1 MTQRPEY
8 PNGAP
13 CWADL
18 ASPDVAASKRFYGG
32 LLGWTFDEPVAEMG
46 DYMMCRKH
54 GKTVVGIA
62 PKQPGMDMPTVWSV
76 YLKADDVDAVARKI
90 EASGGKLTFPPM
102 DIPPSGRM
110 LFGFD
115 PTGAA
120 FGAWQPGTHPGA
132 DLFDE
137 PGAMCWHELNTRDA
151 AAADAFYG
159 GLFPYALEQIG
170 DGEKFDYKILK
181 LGGKPVGGRLLM
193 TAEWDNIPPHWM
205 TYFAVEDCDRAAA
218 QVRELGGQVRHG
230 PFDSPHGRIAVVAD
244 PHGAVFSIIDMSTK
258 SA

>member
-18 ASPDVAASKRFYGG
+18 ASPDVEASKRFYGG
-32 LLGWTFDEPVAEMG
+32 LLGWTFDEPEALMG
-46 DYMMCRKH
+46 NYMMCRKD
-54 GKTVVGIA
+54 GKTVVGLA
-62 PKQPGMDMPTVWSV
+62 PKQQGMDMPTVWSV
-76 YLKADDVDAVARKI
+76 YLKSDDVDAIARKI
-90 EASGGKLTFPPM
+90 EAGGGKLVFPPM

-110 LFGFD
+110 LFGID

-120 FGAWQPGTHPGA
+120 FGVWQPGTHPGA
-132 DLFDE
+132 DLFGE
-137 PGAMCWHELNTRDA
+137 PGAMCWHEVNTRDA

-159 GLFPYALEQIG
+159 GLFAYELEQVG
-170 DGEKFDYKILK
+170 DGEMFDYKTLN
-181 LGGKPVGGRLLM
+181 LGGKPVAGRLKM
-193 TAEWDNIPPHWM
+193 TAEWDNIPPHWI

-218 QVRELGGQVRHG
+218 QVRELGGQVRHE

-244 PHGAVFSIIDMSTK
+244 PHGAVFSIIAMPTR
-258 SA
+258 A